1 MKTIQV
7 KQTQHYEQQV
17 GKLKWKQELLKNIR
31 TKQEHWIK
39 NRLAEGKK
47 QENVFSNSSSG
58 QNWKQ
63 EEEKL
68 SSCIQ
73 KKQERNISRNSKP
86 LKRDSKA
93 MIQGQEAR
101 IQGGESRIQGGEARI
116 QGGESRI
123 QGGESRI
130 QVGES
135 RIQGGESRI
144 QGGETRLQGGEARIQ
159 EGEAI
164 IQGGESRK
172 QGGESR
178 IQGGEAR
185 IQDGESRLQGGESR
199 IQEGEARIQGG
210 ESRIQGGESRIQVR
224 KSRIYGKE
232 SRIQGEE
239 ARLQGVKAS
248 IDGEESRLQG
258 GEDVS
263 KIPNGKSRIE
273 EGYIHTKHWYEETS
287 KSCGNYTHATGK
299 LCGWEVGN
307 LPGGEGE
314 TNNIYSHGISVGFQP
329 SCGTDMT
336 SRAPPTRTRTRIY
349 RDKSKE
355 RTLLSSKNSF
365 NSSFKKRNEENK
377 KTRLGIAIADNFPSP
392 YDKVRFD

>member
-101 IQGGESRIQGGEARI
+101 IQGGESRIQGGE
-116 QGGESRI
+116 
-123 QGGESRI
+123 
-130 QVGES
+130 
-135 RIQGGESRI
+135 
-144 QGGETRLQGGEARIQ
+144 TRLQGGEARIQ

-224 KSRIYGKE
+224 ESRIYGKE

>member
-1 MKTIQV
+1 MKIIQI
-7 KQTQHYEQQV
+7 KQTPHHEQQV

-47 QENVFSNSSSG
+47 QEKVFSNSSSG

-73 KKQERNISRNSKP
+73 KKQGRNISNNSKP
-86 LKRDSKA
+86 LKRDSEA
-93 MIQGQEAR
+93 MKQGREAR
-101 IQGGESRIQGGEARI
+101 MQGGESRMQGGESRMQGGESRMQGGESRIQGG
-116 QGGESRI
+116 
-123 QGGESRI
+123 
-130 QVGES
+130 
-135 RIQGGESRI
+135 
-144 QGGETRLQGGEARIQ
+144 
-159 EGEAI
+159 
-164 IQGGESRK
+164 K
-172 QGGESR
+172 
-178 IQGGEAR
+178 AR
-185 IQDGESRLQGGESR
+185 IQDGESRLHGGESR

-210 ESRIQGGESRIQVR
+210 ESRIQVGESRI
-224 KSRIYGKE
+224 YGEE

-299 LCGWEVGN
+299 LSGWEVGN

-365 NSSFKKRNEENK
+365 TPSFKKRNEENK
-377 KTRLGIAIADNFPSP
+377 KTRLGIAVADNFPSP

>member
-73 KKQERNISRNSKP
+73 KKQERNISSNSKP
-86 LKRDSKA
+86 LKRDNKA
-93 MIQGQEAR
+93 MIQGR
-101 IQGGESRIQGGEARI
+101 EARI

-130 QVGES
+130 QGVETRIQGGESIQVGESRIKVGES
-135 RIQGGESRI
+135 RIQGGESMI
-144 QGGETRLQGGEARIQ
+144 QGGESRLQGGEARIQ

-178 IQGGEAR
+178 IQGGE
-185 IQDGESRLQGGESR
+185 SRLQGGESR

-210 ESRIQGGESRIQVR
+210 ESRIQVRESRID
-224 KSRIYGKE
+224 GKE